1 MQTAAKKIESKMSVK
16 ESQISEAKPRK
27 VVKNGLII
35 EDLVGGSGV
44 ACTNGNGVGMYYTG
58 RLKTSKKA
66 FDSCKSGK
74 PFRFKLGAGTVI
86 QGWDIGLQGIKV
98 RGKRR
103 LTIPSAMG
111 YGKRGAPPDIPPNS
125 TLVFD
130 VECKFIYGG
139 NQY

>member
-1 MQTAAKKIESKMSVK
+1 M
-16 ESQISEAKPRK
+16 
-27 VVKNGLII
+27 KNGIII
-35 EDLVGGSGV
+35 EDLVEGSGV
-44 ACTNGNGVGMYYTG
+44 ACQNGNGVGMFYTG

-66 FDSCKSGK
+66 FDSCQSGK

-86 QGWDIGLQGIKV
+86 KGWDIGLQGIKV
-98 RGKRR
+98 GGKRQ